1 MKNIQKLIIIPII
14 VIVLCSALLLYQS
27 QQGLKLDI
35 DLKGGT
41 QITFDSSQAVDVNA
55 LQETLSDYDV
65 NVRMAHGITGYS
77 IILEFSSD
85 IDSNDIIDAMESSGY
100 DFQNYSVQTIS
111 PVLGESFF
119 KQAKIALIL
128 AFAFMAVVILF
139 IFKAPMLS
147 LYTSMCPAFDI
158 IETLAVTQLLGID
171 LSLASFAALLMIV
184 GYSVDDD
191 VMIASRV
198 LKRGDVS
205 MEQRFKGGFK
215 TSITTTVATI
225 AALIT
230 LFMLS
235 LSSVITQIAV
245 VLLIGLIFDFI
256 NTWLLNVNLLRFY
269 IKKKGL
275 V

>member
-1 MKNIQKLIIIPII
+1 MKNNQKLIIIPII
-14 VIVLCSALLLYQS
+14 IIVLCSSLLLYQS
-27 QQGLKLDI
+27 RQGLKLDI

-41 QITFDSSQAVDVNA
+41 QIIFDSSQPVNEHE
-55 LQETLSDYDV
+55 LEDTLNQYDV
-65 NVRMAHGITGYS
+65 NVRMAHGVTGYS

-85 IDSNDIIDAMESSGY
+85 IDSNDVIDAMEEGGY

-111 PVLGESFF
+111 PVLGKSFF
-119 KQAKIALIL
+119 KQAQIALVL
-128 AFAFMAVVILF
+128 AFGFMAIVILL
-139 IFKAPMLS
+139 IFKSPILS

-191 VMIASRV
+191 VMIASRA
-198 LKRGDVS
+198 LKRGDVN
-205 MEQRFKGGFK
+205 MAQRFEAGFK
-215 TSITTTVATI
+215 TSVTTHGATLVALF
-225 AALIT
+225 A

-235 LSSVITQIAV
+235 LSPVITQIAT
-245 VLLIGLIFDFI
+245 VLLIGLIFDFM
-256 NTWLLNVNLLRFY
+256 NTWLLNVNLLKWHL
-269 IKKKGL
+269 KKKGI